1 MCIRDRFRV
10 RCAVTRGESRRV
22 DTVFPEGIATRALRA
37 KEVFWSDD
45 VRQLAG
51 ANLEVLAQYEARQLL
66 AVPLLGADG
75 KVLGMFG
82 VLDRLDETGISQ
94 QDIRRARA
102 LAAQVSVVLEVAH
115 NLHQSERH
123 RKRSEALTQL
133 AREIDGLLR
142 LPDLAGKFVERAI
155 ALAGAHAGA
164 VALFQDGR
172 LQIVALHPL
181 PPAANTS
188 PDPPDPDLYNPDL
201 YNPDLYNPDLHN
213 SDLHNPDHPSHDTA
227 GNDHTAAPNAVAIRA
242 EDRVLPQRFAQALSE
257 LAAKRPESIVSGAA
271 AELLDPDLALSLGWH
286 DLVVV
291 RLPAP
296 NGDLAGLL
304 CLSGRARPLA
314 AEDRDLLEAIA
325 GHAAMA
331 LENARL
337 FTRIEQSNRHW
348 LEIFDAITD
357 LSLIHISS
365 HFSDHCHHVCAAA
378 RAL

>member
-1 MCIRDRFRV
+1 M
-10 RCAVTRGESRRV
+10 
-22 DTVFPEGIATRALRA
+22 DTVFPEGIATRALRE

-45 VRQLAG
+45 IGQLPG
-51 ANLEVLAQYEARQLL
+51 ANLEVLAQHQARQLL

-82 VLDRLDETGISQ
+82 VLDRLDNTGISQ

-142 LPDLAGKFVERAI
+142 LPDFAGKFVERAI
-155 ALAGAHAGA
+155 ALAGAQAGA

-172 LQIVALHPL
+172 VQ
-181 PPAANTS
+181 
-188 PDPPDPDLYNPDL
+188 
-201 YNPDLYNPDLHN
+201 
-213 SDLHNPDHPSHDTA
+213 
-227 GNDHTAAPNAVAIRA
+227 TAALYPPVAA
-242 EDRVLPQRFAQALSE
+242 AHEDRALQQRFAQAISE
-257 LAAKRPESIVSGAA
+257 LAAKRTEGIVSGSA
-271 AELLDPDLALSLGWH
+271 AELLDPDLASRLGWQ

-291 RLPAP
+291 GRLPAP

-304 CLSGRARPLA
+304 CLSGRSRPLA
-314 AEDRDLLEAIA
+314 ADDRDLLEAIA

-337 FTRIEQSNRHW
+337 FTRIEQSQP
-348 LEIFDAITD
+348 
-357 LSLIHISS
+357 
-365 HFSDHCHHVCAAA
+365 
-378 RAL
+378 ALAGNL